1 LTWSAKQYLV
11 FEDERTRPVRDLLAA
26 LPAIDARAAVDIG
39 CGPGNSTELL
49 AARFP
54 NATVSGLDNSADMIV
69 AARKRLPAV
78 RCEVVDIES
87 WVSADAGRAAP
98 FDVILANAVLQW
110 IPGHAELFPALIAK
124 LAPGG
129 CLAVQMPDNLAEP
142 AQRLMR
148 EIAADGPWSR
158 KLAAA
163 AETRAS
169 IEGADWYYKLLRP
182 SCAKVD
188 VWRTTYYHPLSGGE
202 NAIVEWFKG
211 SGLRPFLE
219 PLDDGERAAYLSRY
233 TAAVNHAYPPLPDG
247 TALLPF
253 PRLFVV
259 AIRQGDMAAR
269 SAAGQARACG
279 ASHTIELPPPARR
292 PIESRPPMALERKR
306 MVRIPRPVPRAS

>member
-26 LPAIDARAAVDIG
+26 LPAIDVRTAVDIG

-54 NATVSGLDNSADMIV
+54 TATLSGLDNSADMIV
-69 AARKRLPAV
+69 AARKRMPAV
-78 RCEVVDIES
+78 RLEVADIES
-87 WVSADAGRAAP
+87 WISIGAGRAAAP
-98 FDVILANAVLQW
+98 FDVILANAVLHW
-110 IPGHAELFPALIAK
+110 IPGHAELFPALVAR

-129 CLAVQMPDNLAEP
+129 GLAVQMPDNLAEP

-148 EIAADGPWSR
+148 EIAADGPWSH

-163 AETRAS
+163 AETRAA
-169 IEGADWYYKLLRP
+169 IEPAEWYYKLLRP
-182 SCAKVD
+182 GCAKVD
-188 VWRTTYYHPLSGGE
+188 VWRTTYYHPLSGDE

-233 TAAVNHAYPPLPDG
+233 SAAVNQAYPPLSDG
-247 TALLPF
+247 TVLLPF

-259 AIRQGDMAAR
+259 AIR
-269 SAAGQARACG
+269 
-279 ASHTIELPPPARR
+279 
-292 PIESRPPMALERKR
+292 
-306 MVRIPRPVPRAS
+306 